1 MGCAAATITATL
13 LYRPVPV
20 TMARERGWKAQ
31 DYVVGSATQM
41 VSLP

>member
-1 MGCAAATITATL
+1 MATITATL
-13 LYRPVPV
+13 LYRPTPV
-20 TMARERGWKAQ
+20 TMARQRGWTAH